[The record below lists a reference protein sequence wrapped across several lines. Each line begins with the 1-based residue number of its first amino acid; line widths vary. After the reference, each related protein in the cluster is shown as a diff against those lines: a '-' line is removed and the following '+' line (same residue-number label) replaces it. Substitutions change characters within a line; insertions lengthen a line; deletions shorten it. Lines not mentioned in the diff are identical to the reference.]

1 MEVALPHSLGKD
13 TVRERL
19 RTRGHLI
26 GEGIP
31 GGVADVQTSWPS
43 EDRMA
48 LSVSAMGQTINAHV
62 DIEDTQ
68 VLFVVDVPPALG
80 FVKPIIEGVIRQQG
94 EKLLLP
100 APGASA

>member
-1 MEVALPHSLGKD
+1 MQVAIPHSLGKD

-31 GGVADVQTSWPS
+31 GGMADVQTAWPS

-48 LSVSAMGQTINAHV
+48 LAVSALGQTVNAYV
-62 DIEDTQ
+62 DIEDNQ
-68 VLFVVDVPPALG
+68 VVFVVDVPPALG
-80 FVKPIIEGVIRQQG
+80 FVKPIIEGAIRQQG
-94 EKLLLP
+94 EKLLALP
-100 APGASA
+100 SS